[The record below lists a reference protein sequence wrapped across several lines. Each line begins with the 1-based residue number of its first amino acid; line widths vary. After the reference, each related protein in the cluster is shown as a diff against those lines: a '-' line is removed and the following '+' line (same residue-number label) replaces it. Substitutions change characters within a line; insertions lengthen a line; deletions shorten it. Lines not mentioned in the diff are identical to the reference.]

1 MILGSLF
8 LYSWIL
14 NGTLPAQR
22 AHHLSSLSLLYR
34 RLSVLYKTSLEY
46 QNQSLN
52 LLSYIVFAMPT
63 LYSLYCIACISLPV
77 LHCLH
82 CIAYTALP
90 ALHCLHGIAYI
101 ALPAL
106 YCLHCIACTA
116 LPTLHCLYCIAC
128 IALPTVH
135 CLHCIVYTAL
145 PTLHCLHSIAYITL
159 PALPLPVLLLSPP
172 SPHCVTSVPHS
183 SLKNVHR

>member
-1 MILGSLF
+1 MILGSLS

-14 NGTLPAQR
+14 NGILPAQR

-34 RLSVLYKTSLEY
+34 RLSVLNKTSLEY
-46 QNQSLN
+46 KNQSLN
-52 LLSYIVFAMPT
+52 LLSSIVFAMPT
-63 LYSLYCIACISLPV
+63 LYSLY
-77 LHCLH
+77 

-116 LPTLHCLYCIAC
+116 LPTVHCLHCIAHTTLPTQHCLHSIAC
-128 IALPTVH
+128 IALPV
-135 CLHCIVYTAL
+135 
-145 PTLHCLHSIAYITL
+145 
-159 PALPLPVLLLSPP
+159 LPLPLLLWSPP
-172 SPHCVTSVPHS
+172 STHCVTSVPHS
-183 SLKNVHR
+183 NLKNVHKQVRKNYSVRAFHWASCCNLRKQESID